1 MANSPEHEVRI
12 LGESPA
18 IQKVFDLIDR
28 VARTPAT
35 VLLTGESGTGKE
47 AVAREIHHRGNP
59 PDAPFVLVNC
69 AAIPENLIEAELFGY
84 QRGAFT
90 DAKIDKKGL
99 FELAEGGTLFLDE
112 IGLLPLDLQAKLLSV
127 LENRAIR
134 RLGGTKEIPTTA
146 RIIAA
151 TNENVEKAV
160 SEGRFRT
167 DLLYRLNV
175 YPILLPP
182 LRDRGGDVLIIADHF
197 LHTYRDRYAKPGLTL
212 SKPAQRWLTNHDFP
226 GNIRELRNLIERAV
240 LLSDGASIDVADLA
254 VGSETGSPDL
264 ATDVGLTIA
273 NFGEIRIE
281 MPPWGIAIEDVER
294 KLILAA
300 LETASGNVSR
310 AAELLHIS
318 RDTLRYRLK
327 KFGLPSDPRKQ

>member
-1 MANSPEHEVRI
+1 MAERPEQETRM

-18 IQKVFDLIDR
+18 MQQVLELIDR
-28 VARTPAT
+28 VAKTPAT

-47 AVAREIHHRGNP
+47 VVARVIHERGNLKP
-59 PDAPFVLVNC
+59 SPFVLVNC

-99 FELAEGGTLFLDE
+99 FELAENGTLFLDE
-112 IGLLPLDLQAKLLSV
+112 VGLLPLDLQAKLLSV
-127 LENRAIR
+127 LENRRIR
-134 RLGGTKEIPTTA
+134 RLGGIDEIESNA

-151 TNENVEKAV
+151 TNENLDEAV
-160 SEGRFRT
+160 SSGRFRT

-175 YPILLPP
+175 YPIALPP
-182 LRDRGGDVLIIADHF
+182 LRDRGNDVSLIADHF
-197 LHTYRDRYAKPGLTL
+197 LEVYRNRYDKPRLKL
-212 SKPAQRWLTNHDFP
+212 STSAERWLRNHTFP
-226 GNIRELRNLIERAV
+226 GNIRELRNAIERAV
-240 LLSDGASIDVADLA
+240 LLSDGESVDVEDLA
-254 VGSETGSPDL
+254 IAGAGHHARSQVPK
-264 ATDVGLTIA
+264 AGLTVA
-273 NFGEIRIE
+273 NFGEIKIE

-300 LETASGNVSR
+300 LDAANGNVTR

-327 KFGLPSDPRKQ
+327 KFGLSDPP